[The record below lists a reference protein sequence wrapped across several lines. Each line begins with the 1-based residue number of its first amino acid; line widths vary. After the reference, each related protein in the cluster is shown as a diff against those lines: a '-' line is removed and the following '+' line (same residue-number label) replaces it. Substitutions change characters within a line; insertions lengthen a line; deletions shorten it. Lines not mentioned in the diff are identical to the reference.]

1 MWGLP
6 SSRRDICLSNIP
18 TSLFLKDIKDMKARI
33 YSVAVAALLTGL
45 SVTGVTSSANAAET
59 YKLDPNH
66 TAVIWHV
73 NHFGF
78 STPSGKFMSVDG
90 EVTLDEANPAASSVK
105 AVIQIAG
112 INSGVAK
119 LDEHLKTPDFFDAA
133 KFPTATFISKR
144 VDLTGKDQAKVAG
157 DLTLHGVTKP
167 VVLDVKLNKIGE
179 NMMKLKTAGFTASTV
194 IKRSEFGMSA
204 YVPNVG
210 DEVRIDIET
219 EANILPP
226 ATGAASK

>member
-1 MWGLP
+1 
-6 SSRRDICLSNIP
+6 
-18 TSLFLKDIKDMKARI
+18 MKARI

-45 SVTGVTSSANAAET
+45 SVTGVTSSATAAET

-226 ATGAASK
+226 ATGVPASAK